1 MTERD
6 AMSDFKFIRLREQYD
21 VVRLTLARPPL
32 NILTIDMMTE
42 INQALERAA
51 ANPSLK
57 VFVLDGEGRAFSAG
71 VAVEDHLGDRV
82 KPMLDTFHQIFR
94 GLRAL
99 ECVTLAAVQGAALG
113 GGAELATF
121 CDLVVAS
128 DAATFGQPEVKVG
141 VFPPI
146 AALHYPKRVG
156 LAQTL
161 RLLLSGEV
169 IGAAEAHRVGL
180 VDRVV
185 VPDKLTE
192 AVDAEIERYRAQSA
206 VVLRLTKRAVC
217 DSLGV
222 GFDEA
227 LGTLEELYQ
236 HELMTTEDAAEGLR
250 AFVEKRKPVWKDR

>member
-1 MTERD
+1 MTE
-6 AMSDFKFIRLREQYD
+6 FKLIRFIEQYD
-21 VVRLTLARPPL
+21 VARLSLVRPPL
-32 NILTIDMMTE
+32 NIMTIEMMSE
-42 INQALERAA
+42 VNRALERAA
-51 ANPSLK
+51 MNPSLK
-57 VFVLDGEGRAFSAG
+57 VLVIGGEGKAFSAG

-121 CDLVVAS
+121 CDVVVAS
-128 DAATFGQPEVKVG
+128 EAATLGQPEVKVG

-161 RLLLSGEV
+161 RLLCSGET
-169 IGAAEAHRVGL
+169 IGAVEAQRIVL
-180 VDRVV
+180 IDRVV
-185 VPDKLTE
+185 PADKLTE
-192 AVDAEIERYRAQSA
+192 AVDAEVERFRAQSA

-217 DSLGV
+217 ESAGV
-222 GFDEA
+222 AFDEA

-236 HELMTTEDAAEGLR
+236 RELMTTEDAAEGLR

>member
-1 MTERD
+1 MTE
-6 AMSDFKFIRLREQYD
+6 FKLIRFIEQYD
-21 VVRLTLARPPL
+21 VARLSLVRPPL
-32 NILTIDMMTE
+32 NIMTIEMMSE
-42 INQALERAA
+42 VNRALERAA
-51 ANPSLK
+51 MNPSLK
-57 VFVLDGEGRAFSAG
+57 VLVIGGEGKAFSAG

-121 CDLVVAS
+121 CDVVVAS
-128 DAATFGQPEVKVG
+128 EAATLGQPEVKVG

-161 RLLLSGEV
+161 RLLCSGET
-169 IGAAEAHRVGL
+169 IGAVEAQRIGL
-180 VDRVV
+180 IDRVV
-185 VPDKLTE
+185 PADKLTE
-192 AVDAEIERYRAQSA
+192 AVDAEVERFRAQSA

-217 DSLGV
+217 ESAGV
-222 GFDEA
+222 AFDEA

-236 HELMTTEDAAEGLR
+236 RELMTTEDAAEGLR